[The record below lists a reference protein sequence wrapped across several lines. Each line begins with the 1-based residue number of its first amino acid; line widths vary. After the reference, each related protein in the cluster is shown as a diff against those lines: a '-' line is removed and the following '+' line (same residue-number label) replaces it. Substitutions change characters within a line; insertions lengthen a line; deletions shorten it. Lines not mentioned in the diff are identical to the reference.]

1 MGVYESIVY
10 MHSFI
15 FGVKLTF
22 ALIHETLAQVIELVK
37 SQAMASDALGS
48 NLNSTT
54 ARCVT
59 LHKLLD
65 LS

>member
-1 MGVYESIVY
+1 MYESTVY

-15 FGVKLTF
+15 FGVKLTL

-48 NLNSTT
+48 NLSSTT

-59 LHKLLD
+59 LHKSLD